1 MKLFTFAI
9 ASIVDANTGYGLP
22 ANHRSNDIDAAVN
35 RGSEIRSRSI
45 LDLFSGIRTR
55 FELLLDGHRARAQER
70 RDLADLM
77 RLNDRM
83 LRDIGIQRGDLL
95 AVKMGS
101 LSLRELHRRHE
112 TERQARLEKLDD
124 SLQVGR
130 VDIREEAANAQRFE
144 GQKCA

>member
-9 ASIVDANTGYGLP
+9 ASIVDANTGYGLS
-22 ANHRSNDIDAAVN
+22 ADHRSNDIGTADK

-45 LDLFSGIRTR
+45 LDLFSAIKTR
-55 FELLLDGHRARAQER
+55 FEPFLDGYRARARER

-95 AVKMGS
+95 AVKMGG
-101 LSLRELHRRHE
+101 LSLQELHRRHE
-112 TERQARLEKLDD
+112 AERQARLEAIDD
-124 SLQVGR
+124 SIQITR
-130 VDIREEAANAQRFE
+130 VDIREEAANARRFE
-144 GQKCA
+144 NQKCA